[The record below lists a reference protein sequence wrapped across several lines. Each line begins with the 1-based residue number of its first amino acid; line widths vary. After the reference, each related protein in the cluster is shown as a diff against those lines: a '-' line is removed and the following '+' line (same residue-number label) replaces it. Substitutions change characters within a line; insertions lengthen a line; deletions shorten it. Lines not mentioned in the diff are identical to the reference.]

1 MLRTALLAIAL
12 LLGLSA
18 CYGGGWTNGPG
29 IDLSGPH
36 ARSLNSGGGGPS
48 GATFRG
54 GPGADSLP

>member
-1 MLRTALLAIAL
+1 MIRTALLATAL

-36 ARSLNSGGGGPS
+36 ARSLTSGGGPS